1 MVVASCGDWETTGT
15 LQASCR
21 GRERA
26 NLLRGSIALI
36 ARCTLTARVFLFLCR
51 VWPHARL
58 ASFEP
63 LPGALPASFLWEAAS
78 HGLAFHAGEFAPQN
92 LVYGALA
99 AVALVLLWSCASRC
113 AAV

>member
-26 NLLRGSIALI
+26 NLLRGSIASI
-36 ARCTLTARVFLFLCR
+36 IPYTLTLMVFLFPFRAL
-51 VWPHARL
+51 PHAQI
-58 ASFEP
+58 ASLDA
-63 LPGALPASFLWEAAS
+63 LPGILPASFVLEAAS
-78 HGLAFHAGEFAPQN
+78 HRLAFHAGEFASQD